1 MGMATV
7 AKIAVENTAY
17 SFDMLFDYSV
27 PSSLIN
33 EIEAGKRVLIP
44 FGNTSKK
51 RVGVV
56 FAVTSVEDIDKK
68 LKSISCILDDEPLLT
83 REMLL
88 TANFIH
94 DKCFCTYFDS
104 CRMFLPLGMSMDV
117 KVLYACNSD
126 YKTETLD
133 SDELK
138 VFEYLKNK
146 NTFVNADTIIK
157 DCKLKKS
164 TGLLDSM
171 SEKGALLRSVD
182 AHRRVGDATLKMVRL
197 AVDPER
203 DAEAISKLTKKQK
216 EIIKVLNDVGSAS
229 IREICYF
236 TGFTAAVISAL
247 ENKGIVEV
255 YVDEIYRNPYVVEGQ
270 YKRDIVLSKQQ
281 NDAYTGLCELL
292 FSNKPE
298 AALLYGVTGSG
309 KTQVY
314 LKLIDKALETSKGII
329 VMIPEI
335 SLTPQIL
342 SVFHERYGEKV
353 AVFHSALSLGERLD
367 EWKRIKRGEA
377 QIAVGTRSA
386 VFAPFDEIGLIII
399 DEEQEHT
406 YKSEMSP
413 RFHARDVAGFRISKN
428 NGLLVLASATPSI
441 DSFTK
446 AQNGFYSYFELN
458 ERYGN
463 AVLPNVE
470 IIDTT
475 YQSDMVLENISKRL
489 ADELIE
495 NYNNKKQSILLLNRR
510 GYNTYASCTECGTVM
525 SCPNCSISLTYHI
538 KNGRLMCH
546 YCGYS
551 VPFTHTCSNCGTDAM
566 KFTGT
571 GTQKLEEEL
580 KMIVPDARILR
591 MDTDTT
597 ASRYSYDE
605 KFGKF
610 GNGEYDILVG
620 TQMVA
625 KGLNFPN
632 VTLVGVLNIDQML
645 FNDDYK
651 SGERAFDLITQVVG
665 RSGRGDFP
673 GKAFIQTSFP
683 DSEIVTLAKEQDYKS
698 FYNLELPIRK
708 EMTYPPFCDLCVIG
722 FSGEKEARVMFAATE
737 FLNKLKEIHSQAY
750 SDEKIIVLGPVTPR
764 VAKIGGKYRAR
775 IIIKCRDSKRFREMI
790 GNLLKQNEKN
800 SKIKD
805 VSLYAELNPENVM
818 WGYNGY

>member
-1 MGMATV
+1 MGITTV
-7 AKIAVENTAY
+7 AKVAVENTAY

-33 EIEAGKRVLIP
+33 EIAAGKRVLVP

-51 RVGVV
+51 RVGMVFSVV
-56 FAVTSVEDIDKK
+56 LNVDTDKK
-68 LKSISCILDDEPLLT
+68 LKSISCILDEEPLLT

-88 TANFIH
+88 TSNFIH

-117 KVLYACNSD
+117 KVLYANNSE
-126 YKTETLD
+126 YKTDTLNL
-133 SDELK
+133 DELK
-138 VFEYLKNK
+138 VFEYLQEKNI
-146 NTFVNADTIIK
+146 FVNSETIIK

-164 TGLLDSM
+164 TNILDEM
-171 SEKGALLRSVD
+171 SEKGALLRNVD
-182 AHRRVGDATLKMVRL
+182 AHRRTGDATLKMVRL
-197 AVDPER
+197 NIDIEN
-203 DAEAISKLTKKQK
+203 DAETISKLTKKQK
-216 EIIKVLNDVGSAS
+216 EIVKVLSDVGTAS

-236 TGFTAAVISAL
+236 TGYTAAVVSAL

-255 YVDEIYRNPYVVEGQ
+255 YIDEIYRNPYSIDGQ
-270 YKRDIVLSKQQ
+270 TKRNIVLSDEQQ
-281 NDAYTGLCELL
+281 KAFIGLSQLL
-292 FSNKPE
+292 NSDKPE

-314 LKLIDKALETSKGII
+314 LKLIDEALQSNKGII

-335 SLTPQIL
+335 SLTPQTL
-342 SVFHERYGEKV
+342 SVFHERYGDKV
-353 AVFHSALSLGERLD
+353 AVFHSALSMGERLD

-377 QIAVGTRSA
+377 QIAIGTRSA

-406 YKSEMSP
+406 YKSEMTP
-413 RFHARDVAGFRISKN
+413 RFHARDVAGFRVSKN

-446 AQNGFYSYFELN
+446 AQNGAYSYFELN
-458 ERYGN
+458 VRYGK

-475 YQSDMVLENISKRL
+475 YQSDMVLESISKRL
-489 ADELIE
+489 ADELQE
-495 NYNNKKQSILLLNRR
+495 NFNNGKQSILLLNRR

-525 SCPNCSISLTYHI
+525 TCPNCSISLTYHI

-551 VPFTHTCSNCGTDAM
+551 VPFTKKCSNCGTDAM

-580 KMIVPDARILR
+580 KMIVPDARVLR

-597 ASRYSYDE
+597 SSRYSYDE

-610 GNGEYDILVG
+610 GKGEYDILVG

-722 FSGEKEARVMFAATE
+722 FSSDKEGKVFFAANE
-737 FLNKLKEIHSQAY
+737 FLNDLKQVNSK
-750 SDEKIIVLGPVTPR
+750 DFTDVKIIVLGPVTPR
-764 VAKIGGKYRAR
+764 VAKVGGKFRVR

-790 GNLLKQNEKN
+790 GSLLKKYEKN
-800 SKIKD
+800 TKYKD
-805 VSLYAELNPENVM
+805 ISVFAELNPENVM
-818 WGYNGY
+818 

>member
-1 MGMATV
+1 MGMTTV
-7 AKIAVENTAY
+7 AKVAVENTAY

-33 EIEAGKRVLIP
+33 EVEAGKRVLVP

-51 RVGVV
+51 RVGMV
-56 FAVTSVEDIDKK
+56 FSVTNTEILPKK
-68 LKSISCILDDEPLLT
+68 LKSISCVLDDEPLLT

-88 TANFIH
+88 TSNYIH
-94 DKCFCTYFDS
+94 DRCFCTYFDS
-104 CRMFLPLGMSMDV
+104 CRMFLPLGMSVNV
-117 KVLYACNSD
+117 KVLYANNNEYNTS
-126 YKTETLD
+126 YLNAE
-133 SDELK
+133 ELR
-138 VFEYLKNK
+138 VFEYLQLKSG
-146 NTFVNADTIIK
+146 FVNSENIIK

-164 TGLLDSM
+164 TTLLDTM
-171 SEKGALLRSVD
+171 AEKGALIRNID
-182 AHRRVGDATLKMVRL
+182 TNRRTGDATVKMVRL
-197 AVDPER
+197 KIDIEN
-203 DAEAISKLTKKQK
+203 DAEIISKLTKKQQ
-216 EIIKVLNDVGSAS
+216 EIVKVLADVGSAS

-236 TGFTAAVISAL
+236 TGFTSAVISAL

-255 YVDEIYRNPYVVEGQ
+255 YIDEVYRNPYSVDSQKMRE
-270 YKRDIVLSKQQ
+270 IVLSNEQ
-281 NDAYTGLCELL
+281 NTAFDGLLRLMCTD
-292 FSNKPE
+292 KPE

-314 LKLIDKALETSKGII
+314 LKLIDKALESSKGII

-342 SVFHERYGEKV
+342 SVFHERYGDKV
-353 AVFHSALSLGERLD
+353 AVFHSALSMGERLD

-413 RFHARDVAGFRISKN
+413 RFHARDVAGYRISKN
-428 NGLLVLASATPSI
+428 NGLLLLASATPSI

-446 AQNGFYSYFELN
+446 SQNGIYSYFELN

-463 AVLPNVE
+463 AVLPDVE

-475 YQSDMVLENISKRL
+475 YQSDMVLESISKRL
-489 ADELIE
+489 ADELRE
-495 NYNNKKQSILLLNRR
+495 NFNNKKQSILLLNRR
-510 GYNTYASCTECGTVM
+510 GYNTYAACTECNTVM

-551 VPFTHTCSNCGTDAM
+551 VPFTKVCSNCGNDSM

-580 KMIVPDARILR
+580 NLIVPDARVLR

-597 ASRYSYDE
+597 SSRYSYDE
-605 KFGKF
+605 KFSKF
-610 GNGEYDILVG
+610 GKGEYDILVG

-665 RSGRGDFP
+665 RSGRGDFR
-673 GKAFIQTSFP
+673 GKAFIQTAFP
-683 DSEIVTLAKEQDYKS
+683 DSEIVTLARAQDYKS

-708 EMTYPPFCDLCVIG
+708 EMIYPPFCDLCVIG
-722 FSGEKEARVMFAATE
+722 FSGEKEMRVLSASNE
-737 FLNKLKEIHSQAY
+737 FLSELKQIHSHSF
-750 SDEKIIVLGPVTPR
+750 SDENIIVLGPVTPR
-764 VAKIGGKYRAR
+764 IAKIGGKYRIR
-775 IIIKCRDSKRFREMI
+775 IIIKCKDSKRFRNMI
-790 GNLLKQNEKN
+790 DSLLKSYEKN
-800 SKIKD
+800 SKYKD
-805 VSLYAELNPENVM
+805 VSIFAELNPENVM
-818 WGYNGY
+818 